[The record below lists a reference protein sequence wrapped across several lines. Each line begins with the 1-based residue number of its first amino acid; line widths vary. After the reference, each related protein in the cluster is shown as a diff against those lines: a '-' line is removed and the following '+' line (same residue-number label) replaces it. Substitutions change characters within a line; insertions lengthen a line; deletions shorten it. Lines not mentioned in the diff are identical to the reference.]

1 MALVINDRVK
11 ESSTTTG
18 TGTFDLAGVVS
29 GFEGFVAG
37 IGTGNTTYY
46 TIFNQGTTE
55 WEVGVGTITDATADT
70 LARTTVISSSNS
82 DAAVNFT
89 SGTKDVF
96 CTMPASKVVYLDAST
111 PPVPVGAAS
120 AGFALAMA
128 VALQEKI
135 MAQDFRNT
143 LARQIG
149 TGDTTI
155 LTAGNYDAVIGIR
168 CCNVAATTILVDVKI
183 AKGGNDY
190 FIAKGVNIPPNS
202 AIELIQGGAK
212 IVLASGDVL
221 EAVSD
226 TASSLDVVMSYI
238 DTISS
243 QEEL

>member
-11 ESSTTTG
+11 ETSTSTG
-18 TGTFDLAGVVS
+18 TGTIDLAGAAT
-29 GFEGFVAG
+29 GFESFVAG
-37 IGTGNTTYY
+37 IATGNTTYY

-55 WEVGVGTITDATADT
+55 WEVGLGTVTDATPDT
-70 LARTTVISSSNS
+70 LSRDTVISSSNG
-82 DAAVNFT
+82 DAAVTFT
-89 SGTKDVF
+89 AGTKDVF
-96 CTMPASKVVYLDAST
+96 CTMPASKTVYLDAT
-111 PPVPVGAAS
+111 GIPVGAAS

-128 VALQEKI
+128 VALQEKN

-143 LARQIG
+143 LTRVIG
-149 TGDTTI
+149 VADTTI

-183 AKGGNDY
+183 AKGGADY

>member
-1 MALVINDRVK
+1 MALVVNDRVK
-11 ESSTTTG
+11 ETSTTTG
-18 TGTFDLAGVVS
+18 TGTFDLDGVVS

-37 IGTGNTTYY
+37 IGDGNTTYY

-55 WEVGVGTITDATADT
+55 WEVGRGTVTDAATDT
-70 LARTTVISSSNS
+70 LARTTVISSSNG

-96 CTMPASKVVYLDAST
+96 CTLPASKAVYLDASGNT
-111 PPVPVGAAS
+111 VNAAGQ
-120 AGFALAMA
+120 GFAIAMA

-143 LARQIG
+143 LAREIG

-155 LTAGNYDAVIGIR
+155 LAGGNYDAVIGIR
-168 CCNVAATTILVDVKI
+168 CCNIVATTILVDVKI
-183 AKGGNDY
+183 AKGGADY
-190 FIAKGVNIPPNS
+190 FLAKGVNIPPNS

>member
-11 ESSTTTG
+11 ESSTTSG
-18 TGTFDLAGVVS
+18 TGTLNLAGVVT

-37 IGTGNTTYY
+37 IATGNTTYY
-46 TIFNQGTTE
+46 AIFEQGTSN
-55 WEVGVGTITDATADT
+55 WEVGIGTVTDATPDT
-70 LARTTVISSSNS
+70 LSRTAITSSNS
-82 DAAVNFT
+82 DSLVNFAG
-89 SGTKDVF
+89 GTLDVF
-96 CTMPASKVVYLDAST
+96 CTLPASKAVYLDASGNT
-111 PPVPVGAAS
+111 VNAAGQ
-120 AGFALAMA
+120 GFAIAMA

-143 LARQIG
+143 LARVIG

-155 LTAGNYDAVIGIR
+155 LAGGNYDAVIGIR
-168 CCNVAATTILVDVKI
+168 CCNVVATTILVDVKI
-183 AKGGNDY
+183 AKGGADY
-190 FIAKGVNIPPNS
+190 FLAKGVNIPPNS

-212 IVLASGDVL
+212 IVLASTDTL

-226 TASSLDVVMSYI
+226 TASSLDVVCSYI

>member
-1 MALVINDRVK
+1 MALVLNDRVK

-55 WEVGVGTITDATADT
+55 WEVGRGTVTDATPDT
-70 LARTTVISSSNS
+70 LARTTVISSSNG

-96 CTMPASKVVYLDAST
+96 CTLPASKAVYLDASGD
-111 PPVPVGAAS
+111 PVGAAS

-143 LARQIG
+143 LAREIG

-168 CCNVAATTILVDVKI
+168 CCNIVATTILVDVKI
-183 AKGGNDY
+183 AKGGVDY
-190 FIAKGVNIPPNS
+190 FLAKGVNIPPNS

>member
-18 TGTFDLAGVVS
+18 TGTFDLAGAAT

-55 WEVGVGTITDATADT
+55 WEVGRGTVTDATPDT
-70 LARTTVISSSNS
+70 LARTAVISSSNG
-82 DAAVNFT
+82 DAAVDFA

-96 CTMPASKVVYLDAST
+96 CTLPASKAVYLDASGNT
-111 PPVPVGAAS
+111 VNAAGQ
-120 AGFALAMA
+120 GFAIAMA

-143 LARQIG
+143 LARVIG

-155 LTAGNYDAVIGIR
+155 LAGGNYDAVIGIR
-168 CCNVAATTILVDVKI
+168 CCNVVATTILVDVKI
-183 AKGGNDY
+183 AKGGADY
-190 FIAKGVNIPPNS
+190 FLAKGVNIPPNS

-212 IVLASGDVL
+212 IVLESGDVL